1 MPNSGRMR
9 STFTIFSNGSI
20 PVIPPGFKFMELHT
34 LTLAGHSYALLCE
47 LKEVVHISQLQ
58 QLELGV
64 ISVL

>member
-1 MPNSGRMR
+1 
-9 STFTIFSNGSI
+9 
-20 PVIPPGFKFMELHT
+20 MELHT